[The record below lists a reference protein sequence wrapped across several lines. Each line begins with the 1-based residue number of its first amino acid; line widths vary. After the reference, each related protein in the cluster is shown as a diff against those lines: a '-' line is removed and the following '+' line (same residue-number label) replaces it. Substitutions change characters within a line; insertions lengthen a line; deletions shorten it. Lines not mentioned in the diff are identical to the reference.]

1 MIIVLRHDT
10 PDAQLDDIRERI
22 EARGVRVH
30 LIRGEER
37 LVLGCVG
44 DVTALRELALTEMP
58 GVLSVVPI
66 GKPYRLAAR
75 EYSPAKSVISLGEGA
90 RAKVGGK
97 EIAVIAGPCSVE
109 GEAMLRQTAWAV
121 RKAGAGLLR
130 GGAFKPRTSPY
141 SFQGL
146 GRAAL
151 ELLASVRRE
160 TGLPVVTEV
169 LDTRHVEVVA
179 EHADALQIGARNMQN
194 YALLA
199 EVGRV
204 QRPVLLKRGISAT
217 VTELL
222 LAAEHVMSQGNGQV
236 ILCERGVRTFETAT
250 RFTLDVGA
258 IAVLHRETH
267 LPVVV
272 DPSHPAGR
280 ADLVPPLAYAAI
292 AAGADGLLVEVHPNP
307 MEASSDG
314 EQSLSL
320 EAFAELMARLRPFAE
335 AAGRS
340 LGAPVAPAVKES
352 VA

>member
-1 MIIVLRHDT
+1 M
-10 PDAQLDDIRERI
+10 
-22 EARGVRVH
+22 
-30 LIRGEER
+30 
-37 LVLGCVG
+37 
-44 DVTALRELALTEMP
+44 
-58 GVLSVVPI
+58 
-66 GKPYRLAAR
+66 
-75 EYSPAKSVISLGEGA
+75 
-90 RAKVGGK
+90 
-97 EIAVIAGPCSVE
+97 
-109 GEAMLRQTAWAV
+109 
-121 RKAGAGLLR
+121 
-130 GGAFKPRTSPY
+130 
-141 SFQGL
+141 
-146 GRAAL
+146 
-151 ELLASVRRE
+151 
-160 TGLPVVTEV
+160 
-169 LDTRHVEVVA
+169 
-179 EHADALQIGARNMQN
+179 LQIGARNMQN

-204 QRPVLLKRGISAT
+204 QRPILLKRGISAT

-280 ADLVPPLAYAAI
+280 ADLVPPLAFAAI

-307 MEASSDG
+307 LEARSDG

-320 EAFAELMARLRPFAE
+320 DAFTELMVALRPFA
-335 AAGRS
+335 AAANRS
-340 LGAPVAPAVKES
+340 VTPPAADGAKES